1 MSISAAAGEAIFLYE
16 SVVRGH
22 HVYKSVWSPFVG
34 EVVDL
39 SCEASNP
46 YDDHAVCVTKSTS
59 GGTVGH
65 VPRTI
70 SRVFFSFLSEGG
82 VISCEITGPRQYGR
96 GLEVPCI
103 YKLSGEE
110 ALVNKAK
117 EKLLKIKTI

>member
-1 MSISAAAGEAIFLYE
+1 MEALLDMYHGRLVECSFHFQAVKLRYGKKLLRKLIIE
-16 SVVRGH
+16 DERGA
-22 HVYKSVWSPFVG
+22 SL
-34 EVVDL
+34 VDFIPG
-39 SCEASNP
+39 C
-46 YDDHAVCVTKSTS
+46 
-59 GGTVGH
+59 
-65 VPRTI
+65 
-70 SRVFFSFLSEGG
+70 FLSEGG

>member
-1 MSISAAAGEAIFLYE
+1 MSISAAAEEAIFLYE

-34 EVVDL
+34 EVLDL

-70 SRVFFSFLSEGG
+70 SRSFLSEGG

-103 YKLSGEE
+103 YKLSEEE
-110 ALVNKAK
+110 ALVIKAK
-117 EKLLKIKTI
+117 EKLLKIKNI